1 MASSSA
7 TTNDSSDLQAE
18 KQTIGTEI
26 IKARELLG
34 LTQAELAARSNVSL
48 SAIKGYETGR
58 NFPGAR
64 EIKQL
69 CQTLRISPNS
79 LIFGHENPFPER
91 AWHQQITTTS
101 PASTEPQ
108 RANNYRVKMQHILP
122 LLSADECAAFYSLAY
137 SLATARHGVKA
148 AHEAFASANADNGIH
163 QFIASGVFDP
173 YLHAKLLVN
182 TEVARRYAAA
192 IITAADETDKVNRS
206 SGTT

>member
-7 TTNDSSDLQAE
+7 APNDSPDLQAE

-34 LTQAELAARSNVSL
+34 LTQAELASRSQVSL

-69 CQTLRISPNS
+69 CQTLRISPNN
-79 LIFGHENPFPER
+79 LLFGHENPFPER
-91 AWHQQITTTS
+91 AWHHHIS
-101 PASTEPQ
+101 PKSSASADPQ
-108 RANNYRVKMQHILP
+108 RAESYRVKMQHILP

-148 AHEAFASANADNGIH
+148 AHEAFASANADNGIN

-182 TEVARRYAAA
+182 TETARRYAAA
-192 IITAADETDKVNRS
+192 VLTAADETDKVNRDS
-206 SGTT
+206 AAR